1 MRALTALVQPCLWP
15 MLLATAIWEL
25 GARTAR
31 VLLLATSLPE
41 SLTGLANRLQASL
54 HLADRFLLLLAGLVI
69 VFVIPE
75 FAVRRTNAWRGRML
89 AALGVLSLA
98 GAVLD
103 VGWGGRVPWAR
114 YAPNLIAVAAFAT
127 VLAPLVASTRTSPW
141 RLGVL
146 LLPIAAALPHVWRWA
161 VLQGSDGDVV
171 ATLRHDI
178 DILVPV
184 SLATLLLVPGRFPRD
199 LRDYFALG
207 AGAAVVAAALFIGED
222 GLRLA
227 AETSALWCTALP
239 PAAWAILAGA
249 GAFALAR
256 LTLLLPNAALTRAAW
271 LLVLTGF
278 RSDSAAMPLV
288 GYLVATEL
296 HRWAS
301 GKD

>member
-1 MRALTALVQPCLWP
+1 MRALAALVQPCLWP
-15 MLLATAIWEL
+15 MMLATALWEL

-41 SLTGLANRLQASL
+41 SLTGLADRLQASL

-75 FAVRRTNAWRGRML
+75 FAVRRSDVWRGRAL
-89 AALGVLSLA
+89 AVLGVLSLA
-98 GAVLD
+98 GAILD
-103 VGWGGRVPWAR
+103 VGWGGLLPWAR
-114 YAPNLIAVAAFAT
+114 YAPNLIAAAAFAT
-127 VLAPLVASTRTSPW
+127 ALAPLVGSARKNP
-141 RLGVL
+141 RKLAGI

-161 VLQGSDGDVV
+161 VLRGAEDDVV

-184 SLATLLLVPGRFPRD
+184 ALATLLLVPGRFPRGV
-199 LRDYFALG
+199 RDYVALG
-207 AGAAVVAAALFIGED
+207 AGVAIFAAVLVIGDD

-227 AETSALWCTALP
+227 AETSALWCAVLP
-239 PAAWAILAGA
+239 PFAWAVLAGA

-256 LTLLLPNAALTRAAW
+256 LTLLLPTTALTRATW

-296 HRWAS
+296 HRWS
-301 GKD
+301 RGKD